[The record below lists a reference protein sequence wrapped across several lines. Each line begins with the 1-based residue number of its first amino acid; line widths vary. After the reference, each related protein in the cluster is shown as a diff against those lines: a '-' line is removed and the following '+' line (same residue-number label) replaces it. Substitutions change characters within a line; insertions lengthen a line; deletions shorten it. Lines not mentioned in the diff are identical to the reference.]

1 MNGEN
6 NGSQSGNGSLNV
18 GVGDFRGATVNV
30 GASGRPIFTPE
41 QMAIRRHLA
50 LGGASVKAETLSV
63 FGVVTGVVS
72 IVGLYFTLFQPFAQ
86 PQHSSWST
94 LFMFSFGLA
103 SFSLVVAL
111 ALRRRRFEPFL
122 FRKYYL
128 EAGTNDGIY
137 LSSFTAT
144 CPWCGSKMN
153 LRNIGAKN
161 GPRYD
166 RFVCERNPRQHTIN
180 LDPTALPEIEE

>member
-1 MNGEN
+1 MDGDN
-6 NGSQSGNGSLNV
+6 NGSQSGSGSLNV
-18 GVGDFRGATVNV
+18 GVGDFRGATINV
-30 GASGRPIFTPE
+30 GPRGQPVFTPE
-41 QMAIRRHLA
+41 QMAIRRHFA
-50 LGGASVKAETLSV
+50 LGGSSVKAETLSV
-63 FGVVTGVVS
+63 FGVVTGIVS

-86 PQHSSWST
+86 PQRSSWST

-103 SFSLVVAL
+103 SISIVVAL

-144 CPWCGSKMN
+144 CPWCGSKMH
-153 LRNIGAKN
+153 LRNVGPKE
-161 GPRYD
+161 GPRHD
-166 RFVCERNPRQHTIN
+166 RFICERNPRQHTIN
-180 LDPTALPEIEE
+180 LDPTLLPEIDE